1 MERTEVNKGFNTSA
15 ENVWKTISQ
24 FSGIENFVPAIV
36 SSVSV
41 GEGEGMGRTCTMGNG
56 ASFDETLLK
65 VDHENMELQYK
76 VHDPSPLPFSG
87 YTANM
92 KVKSIEDNKSEVLW
106 NCTYELESGTAK
118 EADGMLSEIFLS
130 GIDGLEELHS

>member
-1 MERTEVNKGFNTSA
+1 MERTEVNKGINVPAGT
-15 ENVWKTISQ
+15 VWKTISQ

-36 SSVSV
+36 SSVSD

-65 VDHENMELQYK
+65 VDNENMALQYK
-76 VHDPSPLPFSG
+76 VHDPSPLPFSS

-92 KVKSIEDNKSEVLW
+92 KVKSIDDNKSEVAW
-106 NCTYELESGTAK
+106 NCTYEVDSGTAA
-118 EADGMLSEIFLS
+118 EANGMLSEIFLS